1 MERTYNV
8 SEAARILGVSV
19 KTLQRWDR
27 DKKLIANRTPSNRR
41 FYTEKQINDIYNDE
55 EIIEENTKGLEEAVA
70 KMQNGSV
77 ITIEFEDECLDYITR
92 TKWFDQDAFIIG
104 GTGRIKTAIFTFYDT
119 EEIDFGKLL
128 KDMEEA
134 VGEKFMMYRRK
145 TRGRIKVEYISS
157 EVFRDMKS
165 DNFSYKNNSGYT
177 FPK

>member
-8 SEAARILGVSV
+8 SEAAKILGVSV

-27 DKKLIANRTPSNRR
+27 DGKFVANRTPSNRR

-55 EIIEENTKGLEEAVA
+55 EIIEENIKELEEAVS
-70 KMQNGSV
+70 KMKNGSV

-92 TKWFDQDAFIIG
+92 TKWFDQDAFIVG

-119 EEIDFGKLL
+119 EEINFGKLL

-145 TRGRIKVEYISS
+145 TKGIIKVEYMSS
-157 EVFRDMKS
+157 EVFKDMKC